1 VLQKH
6 SAGRRRARTNFVPI
20 TRHFGAVDDDSYSYI
35 NLGEQTGG
43 FVPVDSIGG
52 DIGLKT
58 KRDFGGKNLLL
69 TLRNEGGAG
78 PLVTRHFVLA
88 LVIDETA

>member
-1 VLQKH
+1 M
-6 SAGRRRARTNFVPI
+6 
-20 TRHFGAVDDDSYSYI
+20 
-35 NLGEQTGG
+35 
-43 FVPVDSIGG
+43 PVDLIGG

-58 KRDFGGKNLLL
+58 KRDCGLLVARKCFGGKNLLL